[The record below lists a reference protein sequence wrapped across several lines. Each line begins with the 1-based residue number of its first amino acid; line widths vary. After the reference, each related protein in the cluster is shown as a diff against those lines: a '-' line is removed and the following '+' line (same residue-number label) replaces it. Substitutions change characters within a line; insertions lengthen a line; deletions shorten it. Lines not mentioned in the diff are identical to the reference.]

1 MFRYSLRIFAAG
13 ALAAALFSGC
23 AADRGLVKEGCF
35 SRSGRMY
42 FAAPTLLPG
51 TTVEMKTPGYW
62 ISRHPYPDR
71 LIMGPDE
78 IVNFNSGICR
88 LTGVIPD
95 ISLFPE
101 WISRKTFLDARRRQ
115 LERFRRGRYY
125 RLDGS
130 AADNAFYS
138 SIEENMALSGPGPE
152 DIAVR
157 FAYVVHNADQ
167 RLLPLA
173 EGLNASPGDVDFD
186 ELQNSSLG
194 PGTPVAV
201 LYTGRD
207 GKWHYVSSTVSEG
220 WVDDNSL
227 AFCGREETKDPDAG
241 GDFAVVTAA
250 RADIYLDPG
259 LKEYYDY
266 ARMGDRFILK
276 AAGPAAVEIVLL
288 LRGGDGRLKR
298 KSGYISIDEINRGYL
313 SYTPRNA
320 IRQAFR
326 MLNTPYGWGG
336 MYGEQDCSQFIRE
349 VFSVMGI
356 KLPRN
361 SSVQAQV
368 GRLLS
373 GVSTEAKEKCFS
385 WENGAAGGITT
396 ICLNGHIMLFLGTEG
411 GRPYA
416 IHDGWAYRVRD
427 AGGKDEVRLVNRVAV
442 TGLDLGEGSRK
453 GSFLRR
459 IKCLRVIAGNQPE
472 KI

>member
-23 AADRGLVKEGCF
+23 AADRGLIKKECRF
-35 SRSGRMY
+35 ESGRIY

-71 LIMGPDE
+71 LIMSPDE
-78 IVNFNSGICR
+78 IVDFNSGICR

-95 ISLFPE
+95 IPLFPE
-101 WISRKTFLDARRRQ
+101 RISRKAFSASLRRQ

-125 RLDGS
+125 RSDGS

-138 SIEENMALSGPGPE
+138 PIEENMVLFGPGAA
-152 DIAVR
+152 DIDVR

-167 RLLPLA
+167 RLLPVK
-173 EGLNASPGDVDFD
+173 EGLNASPGDADFD

-201 LYTGRD
+201 LHTSRD

-220 WVDDNSL
+220 WVEEGRL
-227 AFCGREETKDPDAG
+227 AFCGREETRDADSVL
-241 GDFAVVTAA
+241 DFAVVTAA
-250 RADIYLDPG
+250 RADIYLDSG

-276 AAGPAAVEIVLL
+276 SAAPAAVEIVLL
-288 LRGGDGRLKR
+288 LRARDGRLKR
-298 KSGYISIDEINRGYL
+298 ASGYISIDEVNRGYL
-313 SYTPRNA
+313 PYTPRNA

-368 GRLLS
+368 GRPLACDPAK
-373 GVSTEAKEKCFS
+373 EKEKCFS
-385 WENGAAGGITT
+385 RENGAAGGITT
-396 ICLNGHIMLFLGTEG
+396 VCLNGHIMLFLGTEG

-427 AGGKDEVRLVNRVAV
+427 AEGKDEVRLVNRVAV
-442 TGLDLGEGSRK
+442 TGLDLGEGSSK
-453 GSFLRR
+453 GSFLNR
-459 IKCLRVIAGNQPE
+459 IKSLRIIAGDLP
-472 KI
+472 